1 MNKATYQFS
10 ECLKVTR
17 GVGLFYFTGYGMQLK
32 GRNYLLPVDVDIRD
46 KADVIF
52 DTFPIRKLFRRL
64 SAAKN
69 RLNIIILDASHK
81 NPYPIFER
89 RGLARESPTGSG
101 FVIAF
106 STQKDKNTMAQG
118 ANNSLYMRELIKI
131 LEKAMQT
138 SIRIEDVFMQVGNAV
153 EQKSS
158 GQQVPWYSCSLER
171 PFYFGKPQP
180 PRIRQDRAGQDRA
193 LLVGIDTYQYVSPL
207 RSSKTD
213 VEEMLQFIQKVWNY
227 QPHQIRTL
235 LDEQATRKNI
245 LNSIDNWLI
254 KGTQPGDRVFFFYSG
269 HGYYIWDDNGD
280 ESDGYDETL
289 IPVETKLTSETMI
302 RDDEIVA
309 RLQRLKGRQVMLVID
324 APHSG
329 GMTDGLPGK
338 VPDMIAYSAV
348 ASNQVALVDIENP
361 YRGVF
366 THRFIEGVE
375 KKLADS
381 NHDGQV
387 THAELL
393 DYVRRE
399 SQAYCDRHKEQ
410 CTARVLTPQLEAR
423 PEMLDKKLDF
433 YPETAHQPTQHA
445 LVVGINQY
453 QGRILNL
460 KGAVN
465 DAKLLRDTL
474 RRSPVQL
481 PDKRVL
487 LDARATRSAFIQAW
501 QDMVK
506 QAKPGDTL
514 ILTYAGNSKQQ
525 QDTAPLDE
533 KDNKDEILIFH
544 DFNPKHPTQG
554 RITDDELYSLF
565 KQANEYKIL
574 FIVDGCDWGGDDDV
588 GMLPAH
594 VTMITATQGGLV
606 PETILDN
613 KPHGALSWFF
623 AQALTGKAD
632 DNQNGRLERD
642 ELDIFLKG
650 KIVKH
655 MNALQKPNLFPR
667 GDNVSVFKYR
677 HPK

>member
-1 MNKATYQFS
+1 MLTPSYYFSLLRPFVYILSLFMGLSATPLFAGCHLKSLKKDVPIALVIANSQYPGGTLRQSLNDAKAMKKLLTSNGFQVIFKTNLNEKAMNKATYQFS
-10 ECLKVTR
+10 KCLKVTQ

-46 KADVIF
+46 KADVEF

-69 RLNIIILDASHK
+69 SLNIIILDANHK
-81 NPYPIFER
+81 NPYPIFDR

-131 LEKAMQT
+131 FEKATQT

-153 EQKSS
+153 EQKSR
-158 GQQVPWYSCSLER
+158 GQQVPWYSSSLER
-171 PFYFGKPQP
+171 PFYFGKSQP
-180 PRIRQDRAGQDRA
+180 PRIRGRA
-193 LLVGIDTYQYVSPL
+193 LLVGIDTYRYVTPL
-207 RSSKTD
+207 RSSKND
-213 VEEMLQFIQKVWNY
+213 VKDMRRFIQKVWGY
-227 QPHQIRTL
+227 KPAEIRIL
-235 LDEQATRKNI
+235 LDKEATRENI
-245 LNSIDNWLI
+245 LNTFDEWLI
-254 KGTQPGDRVFFFYSG
+254 EGTQPGNRVFFYYSG
-269 HGYYIWDDNGD
+269 HGYYVYDEDGD
-280 ESDGYDETL
+280 EDDGYDETL
-289 IPVETKLTSETMI
+289 CPVETQITANTMI
-302 RDDEIVA
+302 LDDEIA
-309 RLQRLKGRQVMLVID
+309 EHLQRLKGRRVMVVID
-324 APHSG
+324 AGYSAT
-329 GMTDGLPGK
+329 MTDGLAGK

-348 ASNQVALVDIENP
+348 ASNQPALTDLEHP

-366 THRFIEGVE
+366 THRFIQGVE
-375 KKLADS
+375 KKRADS

-393 DYVRRE
+393 DYLRRE

-410 CTARVLTPQLEAR
+410 CTAGVLTPQLEAR
-423 PEMLDKKLDF
+423 SEMLDKKLDF
-433 YPETAHQPTQHA
+433 YPETAQHA

-453 QGRILNL
+453 QRRLLNL

-514 ILTYAGNSKQQ
+514 ILTYAGNSQQQ

-574 FIVDGCDWGGDDDV
+574 FIVDGCDWGG
-588 GMLPAH
+588 G
-594 VTMITATQGGLV
+594 
-606 PETILDN
+606 
-613 KPHGALSWFF
+613 
-623 AQALTGKAD
+623 
-632 DNQNGRLERD
+632 
-642 ELDIFLKG
+642 
-650 KIVKH
+650 
-655 MNALQKPNLFPR
+655 
-667 GDNVSVFKYR
+667 
-677 HPK
+677 

>member
-1 MNKATYQFS
+1 
-10 ECLKVTR
+10 V
-17 GVGLFYFTGYGMQLK
+17 
-32 GRNYLLPVDVDIRD
+32 
-46 KADVIF
+46 
-52 DTFPIRKLFRRL
+52 
-64 SAAKN
+64 
-69 RLNIIILDASHK
+69 
-81 NPYPIFER
+81 
-89 RGLARESPTGSG
+89 
-101 FVIAF
+101 
-106 STQKDKNTMAQG
+106 
-118 ANNSLYMRELIKI
+118 
-131 LEKAMQT
+131 
-138 SIRIEDVFMQVGNAV
+138 
-153 EQKSS
+153 
-158 GQQVPWYSCSLER
+158 
-171 PFYFGKPQP
+171 
-180 PRIRQDRAGQDRA
+180 
-193 LLVGIDTYQYVSPL
+193 
-207 RSSKTD
+207 
-213 VEEMLQFIQKVWNY
+213 
-227 QPHQIRTL
+227 
-235 LDEQATRKNI
+235 
-245 LNSIDNWLI
+245 
-254 KGTQPGDRVFFFYSG
+254 
-269 HGYYIWDDNGD
+269 
-280 ESDGYDETL
+280 
-289 IPVETKLTSETMI
+289 
-302 RDDEIVA
+302 
-309 RLQRLKGRQVMLVID
+309 VID
-324 APHSG
+324 AGYSAT
-329 GMTDGLPGK
+329 MTDGLAGK

-348 ASNQVALVDIENP
+348 ASNQPALTDLEHP

-366 THRFIEGVE
+366 THRFIQGVE
-375 KKLADS
+375 KKRADS

-393 DYVRRE
+393 DYLRRE

-410 CTARVLTPQLEAR
+410 CTAGVLTPQLEAR
-423 PEMLDKKLDF
+423 SEMLDKKLDF
-433 YPETAHQPTQHA
+433 YPETAQHA

-453 QGRILNL
+453 QRRLLNL

-514 ILTYAGNSKQQ
+514 ILTYAGNSQQQ

-588 GMLPAH
+588 GRLPAH

-613 KPHGALSWFF
+613 KTHGALSWFF